1 MQENFE
7 KFRKF
12 QKNHMKDMIITGKWH

>member
-12 QKNHMKDMIITGKWH
+12 QKNHMKDMIITGEWH